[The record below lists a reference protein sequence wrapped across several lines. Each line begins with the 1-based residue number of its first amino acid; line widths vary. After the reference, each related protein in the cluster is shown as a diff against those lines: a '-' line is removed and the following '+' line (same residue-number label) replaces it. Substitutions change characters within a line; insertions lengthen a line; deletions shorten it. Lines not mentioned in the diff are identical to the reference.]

1 MRHYELTYII
11 ASDVDEEAFRNVLTQ
26 VQQWVEELEGKVTET
41 YQWGRRKLA
50 YQIGEYTEGHYVT
63 QQLEMPPHT
72 TSTLERSLRL
82 YAPIIRHLLV
92 RADE

>member
-11 ASDVDEEAFRNVLTQ
+11 ASDVDEEGFRNVLAQ

-63 QQLEMPPHT
+63 QQVHMPPHT
-72 TSTLERSLRL
+72 LSALERNLRL

>member
-1 MRHYELTYII
+1 MRPYELTYIV

-26 VQQWVEELEGKVTET
+26 VQQWVEELQGQITET

-50 YQIGEYTEGHYVT
+50 YQIGEYTEGYYVT
-63 QQLEMPPHT
+63 QQLTMPPQT
-72 TSTLERSLRL
+72 TSTLERNLRL

>member
-11 ASDVDEEAFRNVLTQ
+11 ASDVDEEGFRNVLAQ
-26 VQQWVEELEGKVTET
+26 VQQWVEELQGRITET

-50 YQIGEYTEGHYVT
+50 YQISEYTEGYYIT
-63 QQLEMPPHT
+63 QQLEMQPQ
-72 TSTLERSLRL
+72 TLSELDRNLRL
-82 YAPIIRHLLV
+82 YSPIIRHLIV

>member
-1 MRHYELTYII
+1 MRHYELTYIV
-11 ASDVDEEAFRNVLTQ
+11 ASDVDEEGFRNVLTQ
-26 VQQWVEELEGKVTET
+26 VQQWVEELSGKITET

-63 QQLEMPPHT
+63 QQLELAPHT
-72 TSTLERSLRL
+72 ISALERNLRL

>member
-1 MRHYELTYII
+1 MRHYELTYIV
-11 ASDVDEEAFRNVLTQ
+11 ASDVDEEAFRNVLMQ
-26 VQQWVEELEGKVTET
+26 VQQWVEELQGKVTET

-63 QQLEMPPHT
+63 HQLEMLPQT
-72 TSTLERSLRL
+72 TSALERNLRL

>member
-1 MRHYELTYII
+1 MRHYELTYVV
-11 ASDVDEEAFRNVLTQ
+11 ASDVDEEEFRSVLTQ
-26 VQQWVEELEGKVTET
+26 VQQWVEELEGKITDT

-63 QQLEMPPHT
+63 QQLEMQPHT
-72 TSTLERSLRL
+72 TSPLERNLRL
-82 YAPIIRHLLV
+82 YDRVIRHLLV